1 MILVVLENEFN
12 IINSVI
18 DGLMN
23 KVHASTIKR
32 FTAKEPDD
40 DDIQMLKQQPLL
52 GNQWVIILNRKSLR
66 WIKKFELKRDL
77 IIVQFNNNKEYES
90 NKAHIPGEFKIINNL
105 SVKKDVV
112 ISWIEK
118 ELNVSDKLA
127 KSIYSRANGR
137 LKNIV
142 EGVNALKSLDK
153 VTHADI
159 IACVEP
165 PFTIS
170 IYDVFYTLLGI
181 GKTKNYEEIISF
193 LYKFND
199 SGRWLKQ
206 TLLKLLDDY
215 IQVFTDVEKGD
226 LSLKNIESFKSLSNS
241 KLYKELSVTQLYKI
255 IELHNN
261 LSLEYLY
268 LLKYT
273 ITGLRN
279 DEVAMGLCSLVKL
292 GG

>member
-12 IINSVI
+12 IINSVV
-18 DGLMN
+18 DSLGH

-32 FTAKEPDD
+32 FTAREPEDD
-40 DDIQMLKQQPLL
+40 EILMLKQQPLM
-52 GNQWVIILNRKSLR
+52 GNNWVIVLNRKSLR
-66 WIKKFELKRDL
+66 WIKQFELNRDL
-77 IIVQFNNNKEYES
+77 IIVQFNSKKEYES
-90 NKAHIPGEFKIINNL
+90 NKSRIPSGFKIIDNMN
-105 SVKKDVV
+105 VDKTVV
-112 ISWIEK
+112 LEWVEK
-118 ELNVSDKLA
+118 ELSVSSSLA
-127 KSIYSRANGR
+127 KLVYSRAKGR

-159 IACVEP
+159 LACVEP
-165 PFTIS
+165 PFKVS
-170 IYDVFYTLLGI
+170 VYDVFYTMLGI
-181 GKTKNYEEIISF
+181 GRSNNYEEIISF

-215 IQVFTDVEKGD
+215 IQVFTDVEKGE
-226 LSLKNIESFKSLSNS
+226 LSLKNIESFKTLSND
-241 KLYKELSVTQLYKI
+241 KLYKELSVAQLYRI
-255 IELHNN
+255 IELHDN

-273 ITGLRN
+273 ITKFRN